1 MILRGLSAAALNVL
15 LITTAGLGGD
25 TFAQSAAVGEQ
36 DSLAAWGR
44 ISVVL
49 THPRCLN
56 CHQLNT
62 PLQGDTRR
70 IHIPPVVRGADD
82 RGAGTMRCHNCHSD
96 TRNNEY
102 SGVPGAPHWQLAP
115 VSMLWEGLSNGDLC
129 RMLKDPLRNGDRTT
143 DALIDNMETE
153 RLV

>member
-1 MILRGLSAAALNVL
+1 MILRELFAAAWFLDVL

-25 TFAQSAAVGEQ
+25 AFAQSAAVGEQ
-36 DSLAAWGR
+36 DSLAAWGK

-70 IHIPPVVRGADD
+70 IHFPRSFAAPTIRAPARCGAITVTATPAITSIRASRVR
-82 RGAGTMRCHNCHSD
+82 R
-96 TRNNEY
+96 
-102 SGVPGAPHWQLAP
+102 
-115 VSMLWEGLSNGDLC
+115 
-129 RMLKDPLRNGDRTT
+129 
-143 DALIDNMETE
+143 
-153 RLV
+153 